1 MKVKKLVIDTS
12 ALIQNVP
19 LENFSDEVFTIK
31 EVVTEVR
38 DKATRNRL
46 RTVPYKFNFREPST
60 ECYTIVKEASLK
72 IGDYNNLS
80 VVDLKILAL
89 AVQMAKEA
97 GMEIK
102 EIENV
107 KKAKVITG
115 AEKNEDGSE
124 NKEVMPGWGEI
135 EKEEENVD
143 ASGDTESETINLTEL
158 ISDLEK
164 LDQHL
169 SDKSYIEGFDA
180 SLADLAVFINI
191 KSEIEDKFINV
202 KRWYNH
208 IESLKEELEEQR
220 ENLKSQASE
229 EQISDESSDEQDDD
243 EGWITPGNIKEA
255 KRQGGNIG
263 NSTYDDPEDT
273 ELAAAC
279 ATGDFS
285 MQNVLL
291 KLGIPVISRDGMR
304 VKQVR
309 SWALRCATCGAI
321 SHDMSLIFCKSC
333 GHRNLKRVPF
343 TVDAETGEKKYFLSQ
358 KKQLKCLNL
367 RGTIF
372 SAPAPKGGKHCKD
385 LILSD
390 GVRINYDRL
399 SKKAMK
405 RQNMLAGELD
415 DADNPFLMHDV
426 SSRGFHKGNFRNK
439 RYAVPGAEMTAQQL
453 RMGAHLGNNKKHN
466 KGKNRR

>member
-1 MKVKKLVIDTS
+1 M
-12 ALIQNVP
+12 
-19 LENFSDEVFTIK
+19 
-31 EVVTEVR
+31 
-38 DKATRNRL
+38 
-46 RTVPYKFNFREPST
+46 
-60 ECYTIVKEASLK
+60 
-72 IGDYNNLS
+72 G
-80 VVDLKILAL
+80 
-89 AVQMAKEA
+89 
-97 GMEIK
+97 
-102 EIENV
+102 
-107 KKAKVITG
+107 
-115 AEKNEDGSE
+115 
-124 NKEVMPGWGEI
+124 
-135 EKEEENVD
+135 
-143 ASGDTESETINLTEL
+143 
-158 ISDLEK
+158 
-164 LDQHL
+164 
-169 SDKSYIEGFDA
+169 YIEGFDA
-180 SLADLAVFINI
+180 SLADLAIFINI

-202 KRWYNH
+202 KRWYKH
-208 IESLKEELEEQR
+208 IESLKDDLEEQR
-220 ENLKSQASE
+220 ENLKSAYAQASE
-229 EQISDESSDEQDDD
+229 EQKEISNSDESSDEQNDD

-263 NSTYDDPEDT
+263 NSTYEDPEDA

-372 SAPAPKGGKHCKD
+372 STPAPKGGKHCKD